1 MHELALARSMVDIV
15 ETTARKHAAHRVT
28 RIRLEIGALSHVS
41 PAALQFFFDAAA
53 YGTLAEH
60 ARLNV
65 LATPGEAWCMPC
77 GAAVQLAKRGD
88 ACPRC
93 GSYQL
98 TVVRGEEMAVKDIE
112 VA

>member
-15 ETTARKHAAHRVT
+15 ETTARKHSAHRVT
-28 RIRLEIGALSHVS
+28 RIRLEIGALSHLSPVS
-41 PAALQFFFDAAA
+41 LQFFFDAAA

-60 ARLNV
+60 AQLDI

-77 GAAVQLAKRGD
+77 GAAVKLGSRGEP
-88 ACPRC
+88 CPSC

-98 TVVRGEEMAVKDIE
+98 TVVRGEEMAVKEIE